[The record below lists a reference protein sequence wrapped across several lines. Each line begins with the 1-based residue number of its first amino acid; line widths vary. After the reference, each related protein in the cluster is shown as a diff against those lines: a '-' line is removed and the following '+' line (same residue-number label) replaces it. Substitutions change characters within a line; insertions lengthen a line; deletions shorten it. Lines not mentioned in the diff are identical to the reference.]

1 MARNSNETRR
11 RLVEAA
17 DKLFYGQGIQAVG
30 VDAVAQAAGVTKRTL
45 YYHFKSKDD
54 LIAAYLDA
62 RDLPTL
68 GRYQGVVAQDVSNG
82 PAAPAAEQ
90 IARIFAQMEANARN
104 KEWKGCSFVRAASEF
119 AALVGHPARVAAAK
133 HKKRFEDW
141 LLELLRAEG
150 VEDAA
155 MLARQ
160 IMILF
165 DGAVTQ
171 ILIHRDTSYAR
182 SAGAAAQSLLRAY
195 QKANPPRP
203 SPRKPAS
210 RRA

>member
-1 MARNSNETRR
+1 MARNSTDTRR

-30 VDAVAQAAGVTKRTL
+30 VDAVALAAGVTKRTL

-54 LIAAYLDA
+54 LIAAYLEA

-68 GRYQGVVAQDVSNG
+68 GRYQGVVGQDGLVV
-82 PAAPAAEQ
+82 PAAQQ
-90 IARIFAQMEANARN
+90 IGRIFAQMETNAKNRD
-104 KEWKGCSFVRAASEF
+104 WRGCSFVRAACEF
-119 AALVGHPARVAAAK
+119 AGVASHPARLGAAK
-133 HKKRFEDW
+133 HKKRFEGWLQD
-141 LLELLRAEG
+141 LLEADG
-150 VEDAA
+150 IKDAA
-155 MLARQ
+155 ILARQ

-171 ILIHRDTSYAR
+171 ILIHRDTSYAQAAGSAALALLQAYQAEGMPAR
-182 SAGAAAQSLLRAY
+182 SPKRKAGA
-195 QKANPPRP
+195 
-203 SPRKPAS
+203 